1 MSGIELDAMMDRQ
14 CTAQLQ
20 GYHSQ
25 AVRVEVEET
34 LTVSLHLMEF
44 CLITSMVTGLCHG
57 GDGSLVRGDVEL
69 DRRGLQP
76 DGSGAP

>member
-1 MSGIELDAMMDRQ
+1 MDRQ
-14 CTAQLQ
+14 CTAQLK

-25 AVRVEVEET
+25 AVGVDVEET

-44 CLITSMVTGLCHG
+44 CLITSMVTGLCRG
-57 GDGSLVRGDVEL
+57 GDGSLVREDVEM